1 MLKYTKQQLQNRKL
15 RQVIGI
21 TVIIAVVVA
30 AIVVTIAVVS
40 DNEPEVNNL
49 IESITESR

>member
-1 MLKYTKQQLQNRKL
+1 MLKYTKRQWENRRF
-15 RQVIGI
+15 RQAVGI
-21 TVIIAVVVA
+21 IVIIAVITA

-49 IESITESR
+49 INSSEQ